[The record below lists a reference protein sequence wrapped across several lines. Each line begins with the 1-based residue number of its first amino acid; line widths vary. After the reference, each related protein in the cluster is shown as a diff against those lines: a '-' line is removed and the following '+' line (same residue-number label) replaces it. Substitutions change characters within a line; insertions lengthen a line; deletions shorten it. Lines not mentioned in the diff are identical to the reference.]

1 MNGTIETPVGE
12 RARALLDRIRTLDV
26 QLRCYVAVDED
37 AVLREAARLDAVPAG
52 ERGPLHGLALGV
64 KDLIDVAG
72 LPTRAGS
79 SFFRR
84 DPQRDAP
91 VVGALRRAGAL
102 VIGKTNTHE
111 FAWGITTDNPHF
123 GRTANPWEPAR
134 IAGGSSGGSGAAV
147 AADLADIALGTDTL
161 GSIRIP
167 AALNGIS
174 GLRPATGALPVDDI
188 FPLAI
193 GLDTVGPF
201 ARDLE
206 TVRRTYAVLAG
217 APVPDGA
224 VRRACR
230 LRGGAWDRI
239 DASVGAALDAA
250 VTAMRAA
257 GIIVDDVTWWDDEVV
272 GAVAAIQQRAAAR
285 THAPFFPARTAEYGE
300 DVRARVAYALTVTE
314 EREHAARAVVTRS
327 RRAWDA
333 ATTGYD
339 VALAPSVGSEAPLAP
354 AAPSF
359 RDETIPLVTPASGFG
374 LPVAAV
380 PIGFGPAGM
389 PLGMQL
395 IATGAD
401 VSAAFD
407 LGQTYQQLT
416 DWHRRRPPALRPRAR
431 LRADRRSSRCAGRR
445 AVARGPGRSRSPC
458 RPPRSAFRAVRD
470 ATTRGGVRCGS

>member
-1 MNGTIETPVGE
+1 MNRMVETTVGD
-12 RARALLDRIRTLDV
+12 RARALLGRIGTLDA
-26 QLRCYVAVDED
+26 QLHCYVTVDED
-37 AVLREAARLDAVPAG
+37 AVRREAARLDAIPAG
-52 ERGPLHGLALGV
+52 ERGPLHGVTLGV
-64 KDLIDVAG
+64 KDIIDVAG

-91 VVGALRRAGAL
+91 VVAALRRAGAL

-111 FAWGITTDNPHF
+111 FAWGITTENPHF
-123 GRTANPWEPAR
+123 GRTENPWDRAR
-134 IAGGSSGGSGAAV
+134 IVGGSSGGSGAAV

-167 AALNGIS
+167 SALNGIS
-174 GLRPATGALPVDDI
+174 GLRPATGALPIDDI

-206 TVRRTYAVLAG
+206 TVRRVYDVLAG
-217 APVPDGA
+217 TTVPDGT
-224 VRRACR
+224 VRRVCR
-230 LRGGAWDRI
+230 LRGGKWDRVEP
-239 DASVGAALDAA
+239 AVSAALDQAA
-250 VTAMRAA
+250 TALRAA
-257 GIIVDDVTWWDDEVV
+257 GIVVDDVTWWDNALV

-285 THAPFFPARTAEYGE
+285 THAPFFPEHRAEYGE

-314 EREHAARAVVTRS
+314 EAENAARSMLARS
-327 RRAWDA
+327 WTAWQS
-333 ATTGYD
+333 ATQGYE

-354 AAPSF
+354 APPTF

-395 IATGAD
+395 IAAGGD
-401 VSAAFD
+401 VSAAFN
-407 LGQTYQQLT
+407 LGRAYQQLT
-416 DWHRRRPPALRPRAR
+416 DWHRREPSLQTEI
-431 LRADRRSSRCAGRR
+431 
-445 AVARGPGRSRSPC
+445 
-458 RPPRSAFRAVRD
+458 
-470 ATTRGGVRCGS
+470 ATES

>member
-1 MNGTIETPVGE
+1 MNRTVDTTVGD
-12 RARALLDRIRTLDV
+12 RARALLERMRTLDA
-26 QLRCYVAVDED
+26 LLHCYVAVDED
-37 AVLREAARLDAVPAG
+37 AVLREAARLDAIPPD
-52 ERGPLHGLALGV
+52 ERGSLHGLTLAV

-84 DPQRDAP
+84 DPEHDAP
-91 VVGALRRAGAL
+91 VVAMLRRAGVL
-102 VIGKTNTHE
+102 VVGKTNTHE
-111 FAWGITTDNPHF
+111 FAWGITTENPHF
-123 GRTANPWEPAR
+123 GRTANPWDPAR
-134 IAGGSSGGSGAAV
+134 IVGGSSGGSGAAV

-174 GLRPATGALPVDDI
+174 GLRPATGALPIDDI

-206 TVRRTYAVLAG
+206 TARRAYGVMAG
-217 APVPDGA
+217 TPVSDWT

-230 LRGGAWDRI
+230 LRGGKWDRVEP
-239 DASVGAALDAA
+239 AVSAALDAA
-250 VTAMRAA
+250 AKALRA
-257 GIIVDDVTWWDDEVV
+257 GGVVVEDVTWWDDALI

-285 THAPFFPARTAEYGE
+285 THAPFFPEHRAEYGE
-300 DVRARVAYALTVTE
+300 DVRARVVHALTITLEVET
-314 EREHAARAVVTRS
+314 AARAMLAKS
-327 RRAWDA
+327 RAGWET
-333 ATTGYD
+333 ATQGYE
-339 VALAPSVGSEAPLAP
+339 VALAPSVGREAPLAP

-380 PIGFGPAGM
+380 PIGFGPAEL

-395 IATGAD
+395 IAVGGDA
-401 VSAAFD
+401 SAAFN
-407 LGQTYQQLT
+407 LGRAYQQLT
-416 DWHRRRPPALRPRAR
+416 DWHRRKPPLQT
-431 LRADRRSSRCAGRR
+431 
-445 AVARGPGRSRSPC
+445 
-458 RPPRSAFRAVRD
+458 
-470 ATTRGGVRCGS
+470 ATVSKR

>member
-1 MNGTIETPVGE
+1 MNRTVETTVGD
-12 RARALLDRIRTLDV
+12 RARALLERMRTLDA
-26 QLRCYVAVDED
+26 QLHCYVAVDED
-37 AVLREAARLDAVPAG
+37 AVLGEAARLDAIPAD
-52 ERGPLHGLALGV
+52 ERGALHGLTLAV

-91 VVGALRRAGAL
+91 VVAALRRAGVL
-102 VIGKTNTHE
+102 IIGKTNTHE
-111 FAWGITTDNPHF
+111 FAWGITTENPHF
-123 GRTANPWEPAR
+123 GRTANPWDPAR
-134 IAGGSSGGSGAAV
+134 IVGGSSGGSGAAV

-174 GLRPATGALPVDDI
+174 GLRPATGVLPIDDI

-201 ARDLE
+201 ARELE
-206 TVRRTYAVLAG
+206 TVRRAYGVMAG
-217 APVPDGA
+217 TTVPEGT
-224 VRRACR
+224 VRRVCR
-230 LRGGAWDRI
+230 LRGGKWDRVEP
-239 DASVGAALDAA
+239 AVSAALDAA
-250 VTAMRAA
+250 ATALQA
-257 GIIVDDVTWWDDEVV
+257 GGVVVDDVAWWDDALV

-285 THAPFFPARTAEYGE
+285 THAPFFPEHRAEYGE
-300 DVRARVAYALTVTE
+300 DVRARVTYALTVTE
-314 EREHAARAVVTRS
+314 EAEKAARSILARS
-327 RRAWDA
+327 RTGWET
-333 ATTGYD
+333 ATQGYE

-395 IATGAD
+395 IAVGGDT
-401 VSAAFD
+401 SAAFN
-407 LGQTYQQLT
+407 LGRAYQQLT
-416 DWHRRRPPALRPRAR
+416 DWHRRKPTLQTAIAPER
-431 LRADRRSSRCAGRR
+431 
-445 AVARGPGRSRSPC
+445 
-458 RPPRSAFRAVRD
+458 
-470 ATTRGGVRCGS
+470 

>member
-1 MNGTIETPVGE
+1 MSRMVETTAGE
-12 RARALLDRIRTLDV
+12 RARALLGRISTLDA
-26 QLRCYVAVDED
+26 QLHCYVAIDEE
-37 AVLREAARLDAVPAG
+37 AVLREAERLDAVPIG
-52 ERGPLHGLALGV
+52 ERGALHGLALAV

-84 DPQRDAP
+84 DPQHDAP
-91 VVGALRRAGAL
+91 VVAALRRAGAL

-123 GRTANPWEPAR
+123 GRTANPWDSAR
-134 IAGGSSGGSGAAV
+134 IVGGSSGGSGAAV
-147 AADLADIALGTDTL
+147 AAGLADIALGTDTL

-174 GLRPATGALPVDDI
+174 GLRPATGALPIDDI

-201 ARDLE
+201 ARDLA
-206 TVRRTYAVLAG
+206 TVRRTYDVLSGTAVPG
-217 APVPDGA
+217 GT

-230 LRGGAWDRI
+230 LRGGKWDRVEPE
-239 DASVGAALDAA
+239 VGAALDAA
-250 VTAMRAA
+250 VTALRA
-257 GIIVDDVTWWDDEVV
+257 GGVVVDDVTWWDDALV

-285 THAPFFPARTAEYGE
+285 THAPFFPEHRAEYGD
-300 DVRARVAYALTVTE
+300 DVRARVTYALTVTQE
-314 EREHAARAVVTRS
+314 AETAARAMLAKS
-327 RRAWDA
+327 RAGWET
-333 ATTGYD
+333 ATHGYE
-339 VALAPSVGSEAPLAP
+339 VALAPAVGREAPLAP

-374 LPVAAV
+374 LPAAAV

-395 IATGAD
+395 IAVGGDA
-401 VSAAFD
+401 SAAFD
-407 LGQTYQQLT
+407 LGCAYQRLT
-416 DWHRRRPPALRPRAR
+416 DWHRRTPPLQTAI
-431 LRADRRSSRCAGRR
+431 
-445 AVARGPGRSRSPC
+445 VAER
-458 RPPRSAFRAVRD
+458 
-470 ATTRGGVRCGS
+470 